1 MIDCPN
7 CKSARNT
14 SGLVVLNNRIFVD
27 CFNCGYR
34 EEYVA
39 KQTKLPAQEG
49 EKFSSYRFS
58 ICPNCKKRVE
68 WGDHTHGTFPC
79 PHCGHDITDTSAFTD
94 YGTCPNCHH
103 NIIWEHS
110 IDGNV
115 KRCPNCKYIHGE
127 EVVVPKQRLFPS
139 GAVRVDDNTPAYTLM
154 PPCAIRRLAN
164 VYKVGEVNYPNRNWR
179 KGIPVT
185 NIVDHALEHLMKWLE
200 GSRTEDHLAKVAW
213 AMFSLMY
220 YESVDKLEDD
230 VKWAASLKH

>member
-7 CKSARNT
+7 CNSARNT
-14 SGLVVLNNRIFVD
+14 SGLVVVNNRIFVD

-39 KQTKLPAQEG
+39 KQTKLPAQEA
-49 EKFSSYRFS
+49 SASMAAS
-58 ICPNCKKRVE
+58 
-68 WGDHTHGTFPC
+68 HTK
-79 PHCGHDITDTSAFTD
+79 AAD

-103 NIIWEHS
+103 NIIWEYD
-110 IDGNV
+110 IDGNF
-115 KRCPNCKYIHGE
+115 KRCPNCKYVHGE
-127 EVVVPKQRLFPS
+127 EVVVPKQKLFPS
-139 GAVRVDDNTPAYTLM
+139 GAVRNDDNTPAYTLM

-164 VYKVGEVNYPNRNWR
+164 IYKVGEQHYPNRQWR

-220 YESVDKLEDD
+220 YEDSGILEDD
-230 VKWAASLKH
+230 VNWDYLAKGGIVKSK